1 MDQLIKHHHDKVRHR
16 KLVIQSY
23 RAKTDAKRTMSD
35 RLADLLT
42 AKFGTITF
50 LAINALGFGG
60 WIAINARLVSF
71 IAPFDPYPYG
81 LLTTIASIEAIFLA
95 VTVLISQNRAARVA
109 EIREEIDLQLT
120 SMSETEVTKA
130 IFMLSLLLQ
139 KNGIDTNK
147 DPALAEMLRPINP
160 AELEKIIEDQIDQP

>member
-1 MDQLIKHHHDKVRHR
+1 MDQLIKRHHDKVRHR
-16 KLVIQSY
+16 KLVIQSF
-23 RAKTDAKRTMSD
+23 RSKTDAKRTLSD

-42 AKFGTITF
+42 AKFGTVYF
-50 LAINALGFGG
+50 LTLNAIGFAG
-60 WIAINARLVSF
+60 WILINTGGIGF
-71 IAPFDPYPYG
+71 ITPFDPYPFG

-120 SMSETEVTKA
+120 SMSEAEVTKA
-130 IFMLSLLLQ
+130 IYMLSLLLQ
-139 KNGIDTNK
+139 KNGIDTKK

-160 AELEKIIEDQIDQP
+160 DELEKIIIAQIDQP